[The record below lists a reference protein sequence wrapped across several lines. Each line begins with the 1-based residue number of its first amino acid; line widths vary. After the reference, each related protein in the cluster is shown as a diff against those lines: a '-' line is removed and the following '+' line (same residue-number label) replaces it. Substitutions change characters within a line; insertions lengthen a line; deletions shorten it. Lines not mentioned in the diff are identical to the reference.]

1 MWPIRQGYCN
11 GRGWY
16 LVTGR
21 KEDAETKGWGG
32 EALLNSKHKVL
43 MGEQILETGAC
54 GQVSSTGYLNT

>member
-1 MWPIRQGYCN
+1 M
-11 GRGWY
+11 
-16 LVTGR
+16 TGR

-54 GQVSSTGYLNT
+54 GQVSSTGYLNTWV